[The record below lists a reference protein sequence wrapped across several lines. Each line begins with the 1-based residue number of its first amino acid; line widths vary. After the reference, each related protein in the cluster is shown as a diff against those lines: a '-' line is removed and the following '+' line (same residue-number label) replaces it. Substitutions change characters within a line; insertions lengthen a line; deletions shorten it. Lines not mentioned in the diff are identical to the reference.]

1 MPADNPFVYGEIVP
15 ADAFVGRDNEL
26 RRLAGDLANGQ
37 KVFLIS
43 PRRYGKSSLVR
54 QTFHALARQ
63 KITTLEFTVSSFSS
77 YVAFLEGY
85 ARALVSLQARAT
97 QTRGWIRDLFST
109 AKPEVRPD
117 SGGAGGMTFAFP
129 SVRTPRDAA
138 RLAEEVFA
146 LPARIADGLGRRL
159 VIALDEFQAI
169 GSFNGGSI
177 EQALRA
183 AVQQQRHVGYVFA
196 GSEPTLMEQMIGPKR
211 PFYKAGPVMRLQ
223 KIPAATFAAFVD
235 RRFTRSGITPE
246 AGLGAAVV
254 DLSGNLPYD
263 VQRLAH
269 ETWDDVVADRR
280 KRATLD
286 DLHAT
291 LNRLLAE
298 HDTMLE
304 AVWQRLTLAQRG
316 ALRAVVFEQG
326 EELLGADVRE
336 RHRLGGASTVQAAL
350 TALQRDDIVAREDSG
365 RYQVVDSL
373 MREWV
378 ARTTY

>member
-85 ARALVSLQARAT
+85 ARALVSLQTRAV

-117 SGGAGGMTFAFP
+117 SGGAGGMTLAFP
-129 SVRTPRDAA
+129 AVRTPRDAA

-146 LPARIADGLGRRL
+146 LPARLADGLGRRL

-169 GSFNGGSI
+169 GSFNGGSV

-223 KIPAATFAAFVD
+223 KIPAATREQALDARERLD
-235 RRFTRSGITPE
+235 RRRATPVDIDVLPDDPLHVRPHE
-246 AGLGAAVV
+246 RGEGRDV
-254 DLSGNLPYD
+254 DLSGSGAHAEVLE
-263 VQRLAH
+263 VRLRVPVGKPGH
-269 ETWDDVVADRR
+269 GTSSGVRPRR
-280 KRATLD
+280 R
-286 DLHAT
+286 
-291 LNRLLAE
+291 
-298 HDTMLE
+298 
-304 AVWQRLTLAQRG
+304 
-316 ALRAVVFEQG
+316 
-326 EELLGADVRE
+326 
-336 RHRLGGASTVQAAL
+336 
-350 TALQRDDIVAREDSG
+350 
-365 RYQVVDSL
+365 
-373 MREWV
+373 
-378 ARTTY
+378 